1 MTSLSLTGRVAVVTG
16 AGGGLGRA
24 YAVQLAALGA
34 KVVVNDRG
42 VTFEGSG
49 NDKSSAEKVVEE
61 ITRAGGEAVA
71 SDDSVADW
79 QGANGIIQKAVDHFG
94 KIDILVNNAGILR
107 DKSLPKMDPEDHNNV
122 ISVHLDGTFYC
133 TKAAFTHMKE
143 QKYGRIV
150 STASTTGL
158 YGNFGQVNYGSAKMG
173 IVGLMNCL
181 KIEGARYNIL
191 ANTVV
196 PNAGTRMT
204 ATVMPPE
211 LMEKLKPEY
220 IAPLV
225 AWLSSE
231 RCNVSGKIFTAGGG
245 YFSTARIVEGPGVLC
260 SRDENLNVEFIDRH
274 INSMLS
280 GENGREFESAV
291 EHTKYLF
298 DRIS

>member
-1 MTSLSLTGRVAVVTG
+1 VTSLSLAERVAVITG

-24 YAVQLAALGA
+24 YAIQLAALGA

-42 VTFEGSG
+42 VSSDGSG
-49 NDKSSAEKVVEE
+49 NDKSAAEMVVDE
-61 ITRAGGEAVA
+61 ITRTGGEAVA
-71 SDDSVADW
+71 SYDNVADW
-79 QGANGIIQKAVDHFG
+79 QGATDIIQKAIDRFG

-107 DKSLPKMDPEDHNNV
+107 DKSLPKMDPEDYRNV

-133 TKAAFTHMKE
+133 TKAAFIHMKE

-204 ATVMPPE
+204 ATIMPPE

-231 RCNVSGKIFTAGGG
+231 RCDVSGKIFTAGGG

-260 SRDENLNVEFIDRH
+260 NTDETLNVELIDRF
-274 INSMLS
+274 INDIISDEK
-280 GENGREFESAV
+280 GQEFESAV